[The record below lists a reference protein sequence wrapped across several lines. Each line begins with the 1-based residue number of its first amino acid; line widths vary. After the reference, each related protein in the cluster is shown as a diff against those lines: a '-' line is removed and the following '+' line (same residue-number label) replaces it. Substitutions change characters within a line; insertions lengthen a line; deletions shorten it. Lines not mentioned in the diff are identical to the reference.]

1 MTSAAVA
8 WQGPNTRLGGMN
20 TQAMLTGEGPGARG
34 LRRRWELL
42 DAAVRDTCADT
53 QLIQMFAVV
62 ATGQGPGATTGEPHA
77 DAQRDRQTNQPIG
90 ARGTIHLTA
99 DTRAEREFRVAEIQL
114 QRKSSSDSSLRI
126 CDASLDILPGA
137 DGRRHLPE
145 HTSVSRRYRNHEVS
159 VLNAEGLGVVPG
171 TDSANTQTGHEGGI
185 APLGG
190 TPPAGQ
196 CTMHGGIVFSL
207 SKAPTLHELQ
217 ALAVRVA
224 SDAAAVGPGIR
235 RTNPA
240 RWKSICSDNGA
251 ALIASIDQRRRRPQ
265 HVNTPGSAAFIAPSE
280 LVGIALGYNSHRYV
294 GNAVS
299 YDPDWPVDC
308 EARESYGPDSVEGQL
323 FLALDSIRLAAGGA
337 VAEGVADISHA
348 QAGRTPV
355 YSRAARTDRNV
366 DALCNVLSVP
376 LECALLG
383 DGSPQHIAVLVASL
397 NDALPSDIRV
407 FHVFRTA
414 KGFNAKQ
421 FCASHI
427 LQWRQNTI

>member
-1 MTSAAVA
+1 
-8 WQGPNTRLGGMN
+8 
-20 TQAMLTGEGPGARG
+20 MLTGEGPGARG

-42 DAAVRDTCADT
+42 DAAVSDTCADT

-99 DTRAEREFRVAEIQL
+99 DTGAEREFRVAEIQL
-114 QRKSSSDSSLRI
+114 HKKSSGDSSLRI
-126 CDASLDILPGA
+126 CDTSLDQLPGA

-145 HTSVSRRYRNHEVS
+145 NASVSRCYRNHDVS
-159 VLNAEGLGVVPG
+159 VLNAQGLGVVRG
-171 TDSANTQTGHEGGI
+171 TDSARTQTGHEGGL

-207 SKAPTLHELQ
+207 SKAPSLDELR

-224 SDAAAVGPGIR
+224 SDASAIGPGLRHTNQTRWNTIR
-235 RTNPA
+235 
-240 RWKSICSDNGA
+240 SDNGA
-251 ALIASIDQRRRRPQ
+251 ALIASIDPRRRRPQ
-265 HVNTPGSAAFIAPSE
+265 RVNTPGGAAFSAPSE

-294 GNAVS
+294 GKAVS

-308 EARESYGPDSVEGQL
+308 EARERYESDSVEGQL
-323 FLALDSIRLAAGGA
+323 FLALDSVRLGAGG
-337 VAEGVADISHA
+337 VVADGAASFSHA

-383 DGSPQHIAVLVASL
+383 DGTPQDLAALVASL
-397 NDALPSDIRV
+397 NKALPSDIRV
-407 FHVFRTA
+407 FQVFRTS

-421 FCASHI
+421 FCKSLVI
-427 LQWRQNTI
+427 QRCL